1 MKVKGSVKQQASVKI
16 WWTHFL
22 WQEMFDD
29 EEEDEEVGMEEGE
42 SSQVDTEADIDVT
55 DIGGEEPS
63 LKRKSPPPTEL
74 PPPLVL
80 SIGSVPETCP
90 LGIFNEDSASQ
101 SKRLKLKVFKTVA
114 FIDRDVM
121 YCS

>member
-1 MKVKGSVKQQASVKI
+1 
-16 WWTHFL
+16 
-22 WQEMFDD
+22 MFDD

-90 LGIFNEDSASQ
+90 FGIFNEDSASQ

-114 FIDRDVM
+114 FMSINRDVM

>member
-1 MKVKGSVKQQASVKI
+1 
-16 WWTHFL
+16 
-22 WQEMFDD
+22 MFDD

-55 DIGGEEPS
+55 DIGGEELS
-63 LKRKSPPPTEL
+63 LKRKSPPPTE
-74 PPPLVL
+74 PPPSVL

-101 SKRLKLKVFKTVA
+101 SKRLKLKVFKTLA
-114 FIDRDVM
+114 FIDGDM
-121 YCS
+121 M